1 MIDLFPFA
9 IGHAKG
15 RFRRLVLALLG
26 LLVLTGPAIE
36 AARASGEAQA
46 WAALSSDRGA
56 IAVMRHALAPGTGDP
71 AGFRL
76 GDCTTQRNL
85 DDRGRAQARAIG
97 AAFRERGITVDR
109 VLTSQWCRAR
119 ETAALLGLGEPQEL
133 PDLNSFFA
141 DRREAESQ
149 TQRLAAAIR
158 ALPRGTVAVLV
169 THQVNITALTG
180 VYPSSGEIIVGRP
193 EGEVFTVIGR
203 ISLPAP
209 RGGS

>member
-1 MIDLFPFA
+1 MIALFPFA

-15 RFRRLVLALLG
+15 RLRRLVLALLALLAMPG
-26 LLVLTGPAIE
+26 LAVE
-36 AARASGEAQA
+36 AARANGEADA
-46 WAALSSDRGA
+46 WAALSSNRGA

-85 DDRGRAQARAIG
+85 DERGRAQARAIG
-97 AAFRERGITVDR
+97 AAFRARGIAVDR

-119 ETAALLGLGEPQEL
+119 ESAALLGLGEVQEL

-141 DRREAESQ
+141 DRREAES
-149 TQRLAAAIR
+149 
-158 ALPRGTVAVLV
+158 
-169 THQVNITALTG
+169 QVNITALTG
-180 VYPSSGEIIVGRP
+180 VYPSSGEIIVGRR
-193 EGEVFTVIGR
+193 EGEVFTVTGR